1 MSPALAFTLLTC
13 AGMFMIIVEVF
24 MPGAVLGVVGTFLLL
39 AAAATAFSAFGVGG
53 GLWACLGLL
62 LGGGA
67 VLLLWL
73 KVFPRTRIAKSITLK
88 DHNAGRASPD
98 SSSLLGA
105 DGVSLSTLRPAGV
118 ARIAGARH
126 DVMAESGWV
135 DEGRAVKV
143 VRVEAGRVVVR
154 EVRA

>member
-13 AGMFMIIVEVF
+13 AGMLMVIVEVF
-24 MPGAVLGVVGTFLLL
+24 MPGAVLGIVGTLLLL
-39 AAAATAFSAFGVGG
+39 AAAVTAFAAFGVGG

-73 KVFPRTRIAKSITLK
+73 KVFPRTLIAKAITLK
-88 DHNAGRASPD
+88 DHTAGRASSD
-98 SSSLLGA
+98 VSSLVGG
-105 DGVSLSTLRPAGV
+105 DGTSLTALRPAGV

-143 VRVEAGRVVVR
+143 VRVEAGRLIVR
-154 EVRA
+154 EVKA

>member
-1 MSPALAFTLLTC
+1 MTPALAFTLLTC
-13 AGMFMIIVEVF
+13 AGMFMVIVEVF
-24 MPGAVLGVVGTFLLL
+24 MPGAVLGIVGTMLLL
-39 AAAATAFSAFGVGG
+39 AAAATAFAAFGLGG

-73 KVFPRTRIAKSITLK
+73 KVFPRTLIARAITLK
-88 DHNAGRASPD
+88 ENTTGRASPD
-98 SSSLLGA
+98 ASSLLGA
-105 DGVSLSTLRPAGV
+105 TGVCLTTLRPAGV
-118 ARIAGARH
+118 ARIAGARQ
-126 DVMAESGWV
+126 DVMAENGWV

-154 EVRA
+154 EVTA

>member
-13 AGMFMIIVEVF
+13 AGMLMVIVEVF
-24 MPGAVLGVVGTFLLL
+24 MPGAVLGVVGTILLL
-39 AAAATAFSAFGVGG
+39 AAAVTAFSAFGVGG

-73 KVFPRTRIAKSITLK
+73 KVFPRTLIARAITLK
-88 DHNAGRASPD
+88 DQTFGRASPD
-98 SSSLLGA
+98 ASPLLGA
-105 DGVSLSTLRPAGV
+105 DGISLTALRPAGV

-126 DVMAESGWV
+126 EVMAESGWV

-143 VRVEAGRVVVR
+143 VRVEAGRMVVR